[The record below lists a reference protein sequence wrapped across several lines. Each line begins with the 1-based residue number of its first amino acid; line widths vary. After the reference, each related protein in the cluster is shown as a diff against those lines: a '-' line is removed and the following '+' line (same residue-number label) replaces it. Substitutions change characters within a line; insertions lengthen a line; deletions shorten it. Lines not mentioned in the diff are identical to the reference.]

1 MWKKRLLV
9 GMAVLLTVLLCVVF
23 LDPTSVLLGRL
34 SGESFYQGRPTTYW
48 SRQLRTA
55 RAEAIAKATAA
66 FSPSPSP
73 SSWPSWTG
81 STPPPP
87 PLPPWMLSRLV
98 KEPDSELLRTRDE
111 TAVPVLL
118 ELLRD
123 NDPWVR
129 WRAAVSLS
137 VILESLP
144 REKVEGL
151 GDRQLDRLVSTL
163 EEGLLSPFDERC
175 ETGQALARLSLLIP
189 SALPPLVR
197 FLRNKTNGVGNS
209 GEQLYLLLRH
219 SNDPILAKLGN
230 VLVPFLN
237 ELLGS
242 EDLKTR
248 QDACS
253 LLAAFGS
260 YAQAAVPALH
270 TALADRDLRVAA
282 AEALWRIEPG
292 NGATLPALIQQLQD
306 GDFAQRL
313 EAVNALGRLGS
324 HAAPAVLPLLGVLRE
339 MQSHMLP
346 KEKEPGG
353 ILLIEE
359 ADGAAVP
366 VTEEDCLAAAILTA
380 LRHMGPTAREAIPA
394 LADQVRCLHRPMA
407 FDAAVETLHVWGP
420 EARAAVPVLVAVLPH
435 VSGERRYCVAQA
447 LACIGPQDRTAVL
460 ALTPLLR
467 DPRPGTRI
475 WGARALGS
483 IGPEASPAIHDL
495 ASLLGM
501 ALTEEQRF
509 DIQDEAFSTLEKIG
523 AAAIPALEAAQD
535 DADPEVR
542 RRAVKSLN
550 KIKEQ
555 AR

>member
-1 MWKKRLLV
+1 MKKRYLLIGV
-9 GMAVLLTVLLCVVF
+9 ATMIMVLIWVVL
-23 LDPTSVLLGRL
+23 LDPTCVLLGWL

-55 RAEAIAKATAA
+55 RAEAIAKATAP

-151 GDRQLDRLVSTL
+151 GDRQLERIVSTL
-163 EEGLLSPFDERC
+163 EEGLLSPFDEGC
-175 ETGQALARLSLLIP
+175 ETGQALARLSPLIP
-189 SALPPLVR
+189 SALPPLFR
-197 FLRNKTNGVGNS
+197 FLRNDTIGVGNP

-219 SNDPILAKLGN
+219 PKDPILAKLGN

-248 QDACS
+248 QDACY
-253 LLAAFGS
+253 LLAAFS
-260 YAQAAVPALH
+260 SDARAAVPALH

-306 GDFAQRL
+306 GDFAHRL

-324 HAAPAVLPLLGVLRE
+324 HAAPAVLPLLGLLRE
-339 MQSHMLP
+339 MQGQMLP

-359 ADGAAVP
+359 ADGAPVP
-366 VTEEDCLAAAILTA
+366 VTEEDCLVAAILTA
-380 LRHMGPTAREAIPA
+380 LRHMGPAARDSVPA
-394 LADQVRCLHRPMA
+394 LANQVRCLNQPLA
-407 FDAAVETLHVWGP
+407 FDAAVGTLRVWGP
-420 EARAAVPVLVAVLPH
+420 DARAAAPVLVAVLPH

-447 LACIGPQDRTAVL
+447 LACIGPQGPTAVP
-460 ALTPLLR
+460 ALTALLH
-467 DPRPGTRI
+467 DPRPGTRF
-475 WGARALGS
+475 WAARALGS
-483 IGPEASPAIHDL
+483 IGPEASPAIPDL

-501 ALTEEQRF
+501 ALTEEQRY
-509 DIQDEAFSTLEKIG
+509 DVQDEAFSTLEKIG
-523 AAAIPALEAAQD
+523 PAAIPALETAQGD
-535 DADPEVR
+535 DDPEIR
-542 RRAVKSLN
+542 RRAQISL
-550 KIKEQ
+550 KRIREK